1 MGNGP
6 LTETENKQKYFYF
19 STTHPPP
26 SHLYKKVKTNK
37 ISFISPPVQYP
48 FKRIRLTIIRS
59 DRFRFKPT
67 LPPFSFCWNSNEFF
81 KWLPLS
87 FYFNQIKFSAAKIKP
102 FWFRPL
108 TLRFKKEI
116 TWCWIIR
123 LSRFHS
129 STKGRTGF
137 LIVCCAQ
144 IVWIADTCHCSCL
157 TRWLWKILRIGVG
170 LVSIMTIGQWPT

>member
-1 MGNGP
+1 M
-6 LTETENKQKYFYF
+6 
-19 STTHPPP
+19 
-26 SHLYKKVKTNK
+26 KTNK

-67 LPPFSFCWNSNEFF
+67 LPRPPFSFCWNSNEFF
-81 KWLPLS
+81 KWSPLS
-87 FYFNQIKFSAAKIKP
+87 IYSTKSNSLQLKLNPFDFGHLHSDFSNRP
-102 FWFRPL
+102 FS
-108 TLRFKKEI
+108 EI